1 MIEVIKDKIRWNS
14 VIDGMPSADFYHTY
28 DYHHLSKKDGENPVL
43 ILYKEN
49 DNSIALP
56 LLIREIE
63 NTPYFDATSAYG
75 YSGPVANLEKA
86 KLLNSSFHKH
96 VKEYFSNEAIVSVF
110 SRLNP
115 FIPEQEALLSNLGQ
129 ISAVGHVVN
138 IDLSLSVNEQL
149 KGYHKRL
156 KTYINKARRHYHTKL
171 ASSPEDVDAFIEFYY
186 ENMKRVGAQPY
197 YFFKRSYFHE
207 LFNCDH
213 FGSDLLLA
221 SDKETGEI
229 IGGAWFITKNGVSQ
243 YHVSG
248 VNSDYLKLN
257 PLKLLIDEM
266 RNIGNERGY
275 RHINLGGGVG
285 NSEDSL
291 YQFKSGFSKQTKPFK
306 LWKLVVD
313 QKIYDDL
320 VSELINSEHYQ
331 INNHRYPDFFPF
343 YRLSK

>member
-1 MIEVIKDKIRWNS
+1 MIEVIKDKNQWNS
-14 VIDGMPSADFYHTY
+14 IIDSMPSADFYHTF
-28 DYHHLSKKDGENPVL
+28 DYHHLSKKDGETPVL
-43 ILYKEN
+43 ILYKERN
-49 DNSIALP
+49 KSVALP

-63 NTPYFDATSAYG
+63 NTSYFDATSAYG
-75 YSGPVANLEKA
+75 YSGPITNLENTQF
-86 KLLNSSFHKH
+86 LNGSFQHH
-96 VKEYFSNEAIVSVF
+96 VKEYLNNEGIVSVF

-115 FIPEQEALLSNLGQ
+115 FIPEQEELLADLGQ
-129 ISAVGHVVN
+129 ISTVGNLVN
-138 IDLSLSVNEQL
+138 IDLSVGENEQL

-171 ASSPEDVDAFIEFYY
+171 ASTPEEVDIFIEFYY
-186 ENMKRVGAQPY
+186 ETMKRVGAQPY

-207 LFNCDH
+207 LFNCSH
-213 FGSDLLLA
+213 FSSDLLLA
-221 SDKETGEI
+221 SDNESGKI

-248 VNSDYLKLN
+248 VNHNYLKLN

-266 RNIGNERGY
+266 RKTGNERGY
-275 RHINLGGGVG
+275 KHINLGGGVG
-285 NSEDSL
+285 NSQDSL
-291 YQFKSGFSKQTKPFK
+291 YQFKSGFSKNTKPFK

-320 VSELINSEHYQ
+320 VSALINSKDYK
-331 INNHRYPDFFPF
+331 NNQHRYPDFFPF